1 MVVKD
6 SPTRGPLLHDQ
17 REWAAGRDNAAAR
30 EHEAGGDQR
39 EARAQ
44 VANLNLLEP
53 KAVPAGSR
61 GEAWSI
67 VLSDELEAVARSA
80 PIDECRRALSRVVRE
95 ETCQVAA
102 VPVIRGAIE
111 LARDLAGQGN
121 DTRVASRRR
130 GPAAGPASRNGGN
143 QKERHGTHGR
153 PVEKVLE
160 GGHVRLAMQ
169 DPAHSAYTWAMTDVQ
184 DQTPTEAPARRSG
197 AARHQPIS
205 AYGLIGDMRTAALIG
220 LDGSID
226 WCCLPRFDSASVFAA
241 ILDTER
247 GGTWAIHPEGRWT
260 STQRYLPRTNILE
273 TIFRTADEAVI
284 SVTDFMPVAEDGR
297 PSGPHPEIHRRLR
310 CNRGRALMS
319 MVFMPRFEYGA
330 RTTRLE
336 VLRAGLFATDRTDQV
351 LTLSSGKP
359 FEWMIEQSI
368 ATARFGLEKGEE
380 RWLVLR
386 YDDDD
391 IHPVD
396 RYESAR
402 KLDNTAAFWQKWSS
416 KVRYR
421 GSYRGM
427 VKRSAL
433 ALKLLTHA
441 ETGAMIAAPTTSLPE
456 TIGGVRNWD
465 YRFVWLRDAAFTL
478 EALDA
483 VGHYHEADQFMR
495 FLKKVC
501 RHEGGGHLQIM
512 YGIDGRR
519 DLVERQL
526 DHLSGYRNSRPVRVG
541 NGAVGQLQL
550 DVYGEVMET
559 ADIWRRNHEMTEG
572 TWRVLRGLVDWVSK
586 NWPLPDSSI
595 WEVRGEVRHYVF
607 SKVMT
612 WVALD
617 RGVRMAEELS
627 LEGDTA
633 GWRAARDALHA
644 EIMERGWS
652 EERQSFVQSYGDTSL
667 DAAALAIPMV
677 RFLPWNHPRVH
688 ATVRA
693 IARELTTMDGELV
706 YRYRHPDG
714 LEGEEGAF
722 SICTFWLAQA
732 LAMIGERERAERVFR
747 RMLRHA
753 NHVGLYSEEIDP
765 LTGEFLGNF
774 PQAFTH
780 IALINCAAALARLE
794 KRS

>member
-1 MVVKD
+1 
-6 SPTRGPLLHDQ
+6 
-17 REWAAGRDNAAAR
+17 
-30 EHEAGGDQR
+30 
-39 EARAQ
+39 
-44 VANLNLLEP
+44 
-53 KAVPAGSR
+53 
-61 GEAWSI
+61 
-67 VLSDELEAVARSA
+67 
-80 PIDECRRALSRVVRE
+80 
-95 ETCQVAA
+95 
-102 VPVIRGAIE
+102 
-111 LARDLAGQGN
+111 
-121 DTRVASRRR
+121 
-130 GPAAGPASRNGGN
+130 
-143 QKERHGTHGR
+143 
-153 PVEKVLE
+153 
-160 GGHVRLAMQ
+160 
-169 DPAHSAYTWAMTDVQ
+169 MTDVQ
-184 DQTPTEAPARRSG
+184 PELSAETPVRRSG
-197 AARHQPIS
+197 AAPQQPIS
-205 AYGLIGDMRTAALIG
+205 AYGLIGDMRTAALVG

-226 WCCLPRFDSASVFAA
+226 WCCLPRFDSGSVFASL
-241 ILDTER
+241 LDPER
-247 GGTWAIHPEGRWT
+247 GGCWSVRPAGRWT

-273 TIFRTADEAVI
+273 TTFRTADDGIV

-297 PSGPHPEIHRRLR
+297 PSGDHPEIHRRLR
-310 CNRGRALMS
+310 CTRGRVTMN

-330 RTTRLE
+330 RATRLE
-336 VLRAGLFATDRTDQV
+336 SLKAGLFASDRTDQV
-351 LTLSSGKP
+351 ITLSSAEP
-359 FEWMIEQSI
+359 FDWVIEQST
-368 ATARFGLEKGEE
+368 ATARFELAKGDE

-391 IHPVD
+391 IHPVG
-396 RYESAR
+396 RYESVR

-416 KVRYR
+416 KVRYK
-421 GSYRGM
+421 GPYRGM

-441 ETGAMIAAPTTSLPE
+441 ETGALIAAPTTSLPE

-478 EALDA
+478 AALDA
-483 VGHYHEADQFMR
+483 VGHYREADQFMR

-519 DLVERQL
+519 DLIERQL
-526 DHLSGYRNSRPVRVG
+526 DHLSGYLGSRPVRVG

-586 NWPLPDSSI
+586 NWRLPDSSI

-607 SKVMT
+607 SKVMS

-617 RGVRMAEELS
+617 RGIRMAEELS
-627 LEGDTA
+627 LEGDTVA
-633 GWRAARDALHA
+633 WRAARDALHA

-652 EERQSFVQSYGDTSL
+652 EAHQSFVQSYDEDVL
-667 DAAALAIPMV
+667 DAATLAIPMF

-688 ATVRA
+688 STVRA
-693 IARELTTMDGELV
+693 VARELTTVDGELV
-706 YRYRHPDG
+706 YRYRQPDG

-732 LAMIGERERAERVFR
+732 LAMIGDKERADRIFR
-747 RMLRHA
+747 RMLRHS

-765 LTGEFLGNF
+765 ASGEFLGNF

-780 IALINCAAALARLE
+780 IALINCAAALAKLE
-794 KRS
+794 GRS

>member
-1 MVVKD
+1 
-6 SPTRGPLLHDQ
+6 
-17 REWAAGRDNAAAR
+17 
-30 EHEAGGDQR
+30 
-39 EARAQ
+39 
-44 VANLNLLEP
+44 
-53 KAVPAGSR
+53 
-61 GEAWSI
+61 
-67 VLSDELEAVARSA
+67 
-80 PIDECRRALSRVVRE
+80 
-95 ETCQVAA
+95 
-102 VPVIRGAIE
+102 
-111 LARDLAGQGN
+111 
-121 DTRVASRRR
+121 
-130 GPAAGPASRNGGN
+130 
-143 QKERHGTHGR
+143 
-153 PVEKVLE
+153 
-160 GGHVRLAMQ
+160 
-169 DPAHSAYTWAMTDVQ
+169 MTDVQ
-184 DQTPTEAPARRSG
+184 DQPPTEAPARRSG
-197 AARHQPIS
+197 AARSQPIS
-205 AYGLIGDMRTAALIG
+205 AYGLIGDMRTAALVG

-226 WCCLPRFDSASVFAA
+226 WCCLPRFDSGSVFAA
-241 ILDTER
+241 LLDSER
-247 GGTWAIHPEGRWT
+247 GGMWAIHPEGRWT

-273 TIFRTADEAVI
+273 TTFRTADGAVV
-284 SVTDFMPVAEDGR
+284 SVTDFMPVAEDGG

-310 CNRGRALMS
+310 CSRGRVLMNI
-319 MVFMPRFEYGA
+319 VFMPRFEYGA
-330 RTTRLE
+330 RTTRVE
-336 VLRAGLFATDRTDQV
+336 QLRAGIFATDRTDQV
-351 LTLSSGKP
+351 LTLSSAKP
-359 FEWMIEQSI
+359 LDWMIEQSS
-368 ATARFGLEKGEE
+368 ATARFALEKGEE

-396 RYESAR
+396 RYESSR
-402 KLDNTAAFWQKWSS
+402 KLDNTAAFWQRWSA
-416 KVRYR
+416 KVKYS
-421 GSYRGM
+421 GPYRGM

-441 ETGAMIAAPTTSLPE
+441 DTGAMIAAPTTSLPE
-456 TIGGVRNWD
+456 AIGGIRNWD

-478 EALDA
+478 AALDA
-483 VGHYHEADQFMR
+483 VGHYREADQFMR

-586 NWPLPDSSI
+586 NWHLPDSSI

-607 SKVMT
+607 SKVMS

-627 LEGDTA
+627 LESDTA
-633 GWRAARDALHA
+633 GWRAARDTLHA
-644 EIMERGWS
+644 EIMDRGWS
-652 EERQSFVQSYGDTSL
+652 EERQSFVQSYDDSAL

-677 RFLPWNHPRVH
+677 RFLPWNDPRVH
-688 ATVRA
+688 STVRA
-693 IARELTTMDGELV
+693 VARELTTMDGELV
-706 YRYRHPDG
+706 YRYRHADG

-794 KRS
+794 KQG

>member
-1 MVVKD
+1 
-6 SPTRGPLLHDQ
+6 
-17 REWAAGRDNAAAR
+17 
-30 EHEAGGDQR
+30 
-39 EARAQ
+39 
-44 VANLNLLEP
+44 
-53 KAVPAGSR
+53 
-61 GEAWSI
+61 
-67 VLSDELEAVARSA
+67 
-80 PIDECRRALSRVVRE
+80 
-95 ETCQVAA
+95 
-102 VPVIRGAIE
+102 
-111 LARDLAGQGN
+111 
-121 DTRVASRRR
+121 
-130 GPAAGPASRNGGN
+130 
-143 QKERHGTHGR
+143 
-153 PVEKVLE
+153 
-160 GGHVRLAMQ
+160 
-169 DPAHSAYTWAMTDVQ
+169 MTDVQ
-184 DQTPTEAPARRSG
+184 PQAPADATGRRPG
-197 AARHQPIS
+197 APRHQPIS
-205 AYGLIGDMRTAALIG
+205 AYGLIGDMRTAALVA

-226 WCCLPRFDSASVFAA
+226 WCCLPRFDSGSVFAA
-241 ILDTER
+241 LLDTER
-247 GGTWAIHPEGRWT
+247 GGTWSIQPEGRWT

-273 TIFRTADEAVI
+273 TTFRTADDGIAT
-284 SVTDFMPVAEDGR
+284 VTDFMPVAEDGG
-297 PSGPHPEIHRRLR
+297 PAGPHPEIHRRLR
-310 CNRGRALMS
+310 CSRGRVLMN

-330 RTTRLE
+330 RATRLE
-336 VLRAGLFATDRTDQV
+336 QLRAGLFATDRTDQV
-351 LTLSSGKP
+351 LTLSSAQP
-359 FEWMIEQSI
+359 FEWMIEQST
-368 ATARFGLEKGEE
+368 ATTRFSMEKGEE
-380 RWLVLR
+380 RWVVLR

-391 IHPVD
+391 IHPVG
-396 RYESAR
+396 RYESVR
-402 KLDNTAAFWQKWSS
+402 KLDNTAAFWQQWSS

-421 GSYRGM
+421 GPFRGM

-433 ALKLLTHA
+433 ALKLLTHS

-456 TIGGVRNWD
+456 AIGGTRNWD

-478 EALDA
+478 AALDA
-483 VGHYHEADQFMR
+483 VGHHREADQFMR

-526 DHLSGYRNSRPVRVG
+526 DHLTGYRNSRPVRVG

-550 DVYGEVMET
+550 DVYGEVLET
-559 ADIWRRNHEMTEG
+559 ADIWRRNHDMTEG

-586 NWPLPDSSI
+586 NWHLPDYSI

-607 SKVMT
+607 SKVMS

-617 RGVRMAEELS
+617 RGIRMAEELS
-627 LEGDTA
+627 LESETA
-633 GWRAARDALHA
+633 AWREARDTLHA

-652 EERQSFVQSYGDTSL
+652 ESRQSFVQSYGDEAL

-688 ATVRA
+688 STVRTV
-693 IARELTTMDGELV
+693 ARELTTLDGELV

-732 LAMIGERERAERVFR
+732 LAMIGEKERAERVFR

-753 NHVGLYSEEIDP
+753 NHVGLYSEEIEP
-765 LTGEFLGNF
+765 ATGEFLGNF

-794 KRS
+794 KQA

>member
-1 MVVKD
+1 
-6 SPTRGPLLHDQ
+6 
-17 REWAAGRDNAAAR
+17 
-30 EHEAGGDQR
+30 
-39 EARAQ
+39 
-44 VANLNLLEP
+44 
-53 KAVPAGSR
+53 
-61 GEAWSI
+61 
-67 VLSDELEAVARSA
+67 
-80 PIDECRRALSRVVRE
+80 
-95 ETCQVAA
+95 
-102 VPVIRGAIE
+102 
-111 LARDLAGQGN
+111 
-121 DTRVASRRR
+121 
-130 GPAAGPASRNGGN
+130 
-143 QKERHGTHGR
+143 
-153 PVEKVLE
+153 
-160 GGHVRLAMQ
+160 MQ
-169 DPAHSAYTWAMTDVQ
+169 DPSRPAYYWSMTDVKLLS
-184 DQTPTEAPARRSG
+184 PADDAERRSG
-197 AARHQPIS
+197 TVRQQLIS
-205 AYGLIGDMRTAALIG
+205 DYGLIGDMRTAALVG
-220 LDGSID
+220 VNGSID
-226 WCCLPRFDSASVFAA
+226 WCCLPRFDSSSVFASL
-241 ILDTER
+241 LDTER
-247 GGTWAIHPEGRWT
+247 GGCWAVRPEGSWT
-260 STQRYLPRTNILE
+260 SSQRYLPRTNILE
-273 TIFRTADEAVI
+273 TTFRTEHGIVT
-284 SVTDFMPVAEDGR
+284 VTDFMPVAEDGQ
-297 PSGPHPEIHRRLR
+297 PSGEHPEIHRQLR
-310 CNRGRALMS
+310 CTRGRARMS

-336 VLRAGLFATDRTDQV
+336 LLRAGLFATDRTDQV
-351 LTLSSGKP
+351 LTLSSAKA
-359 FEWMIEQSI
+359 FNWIIEQST
-368 ATARFGLEKGEE
+368 ATTQFDMEKGEE

-402 KLDNTAAFWQKWSS
+402 KLDITAAFWQRWSS
-416 KVRYR
+416 KVRYK
-421 GSYRGM
+421 GPFRGM

-441 ETGAMIAAPTTSLPE
+441 ETGALIAAPTTSLPE

-478 EALDA
+478 AALDA
-483 VGHYHEADQFMR
+483 VGHYREADQFMR

-519 DLVERQL
+519 DLIERQL
-526 DHLSGYRNSRPVRVG
+526 DHLTGYLGSRPVRVG

-586 NWPLPDSSI
+586 NWHLPDSSI

-607 SKVMT
+607 SKVMS

-627 LEGDTA
+627 LDGDA
-633 GWRAARDALHA
+633 AAWRAARDALHA
-644 EIMERGWS
+644 EIMERGWN
-652 EERQSFVQSYGDTSL
+652 ETRQSFVQSYDSDVL
-667 DAAALAIPMV
+667 DAAALAIPMF
-677 RFLPWNHPRVH
+677 RFLPWNDPRVH
-688 ATVRA
+688 STVRT
-693 IARELTTMDGELV
+693 IARELTTVDGELV
-706 YRYRHPDG
+706 YRYRQPDG

-732 LAMIGERERAERVFR
+732 LASIGDRERADKIFR

-765 LTGEFLGNF
+765 ATGVFLGNF

-780 IALINCAAALARLE
+780 IALINCAAAMARLE
-794 KRS
+794 ARG

>member
-1 MVVKD
+1 
-6 SPTRGPLLHDQ
+6 
-17 REWAAGRDNAAAR
+17 
-30 EHEAGGDQR
+30 
-39 EARAQ
+39 
-44 VANLNLLEP
+44 
-53 KAVPAGSR
+53 
-61 GEAWSI
+61 
-67 VLSDELEAVARSA
+67 
-80 PIDECRRALSRVVRE
+80 
-95 ETCQVAA
+95 
-102 VPVIRGAIE
+102 
-111 LARDLAGQGN
+111 
-121 DTRVASRRR
+121 
-130 GPAAGPASRNGGN
+130 
-143 QKERHGTHGR
+143 
-153 PVEKVLE
+153 
-160 GGHVRLAMQ
+160 
-169 DPAHSAYTWAMTDVQ
+169 MTDVQ
-184 DQTPTEAPARRSG
+184 PQAPADAPGRRPG

-205 AYGLIGDMRTAALIG
+205 AYGLIGDLRTAALVG
-220 LDGSID
+220 LDGGID
-226 WCCLPRFDSASVFAA
+226 WCCLPRFDSGSVFAA
-241 ILDTER
+241 LLDTER
-247 GGTWAIHPEGRWT
+247 GGTWSIQPEGRWT

-273 TIFRTADEAVI
+273 TAFRTADGGIVTL
-284 SVTDFMPVAEDGR
+284 TDFMPVAEDGR

-310 CNRGRALMS
+310 CTRGRVLLN

-336 VLRAGLFATDRTDQV
+336 QLRVGLFATDRTDQV
-351 LTLSSGKP
+351 LTLSSANP
-359 FEWMIEQSI
+359 FEWMIEQST
-368 ATARFGLEKGEE
+368 ATTRFSLEKGEE
-380 RWLVLR
+380 RWVVLR

-396 RYESAR
+396 RYESGR
-402 KLDNTAAFWQKWSS
+402 KLDNTAAFWQQWSS

-421 GSYRGM
+421 GPFRGM

-456 TIGGVRNWD
+456 SIGGVRNWD

-478 EALDA
+478 AALDA
-483 VGHYHEADQFMR
+483 VGHYREADQFMR

-550 DVYGEVMET
+550 DVYGEVLET
-559 ADIWRRNHEMTEG
+559 ADIWRRNHDMTEG

-586 NWPLPDSSI
+586 NWHLPDSSI

-607 SKVMT
+607 SKVMS

-627 LEGDTA
+627 LESDTSA
-633 GWRAARDALHA
+633 WRAARDALHA

-652 EERQSFVQSYGDTSL
+652 ESRQSFVQSYDDEAL

-688 ATVRA
+688 STVRA
-693 IARELTTMDGELV
+693 VARDLTTLDGELV

-765 LTGEFLGNF
+765 ATGEFLGNF

-794 KRS
+794 KQA

>member
-1 MVVKD
+1 
-6 SPTRGPLLHDQ
+6 
-17 REWAAGRDNAAAR
+17 
-30 EHEAGGDQR
+30 
-39 EARAQ
+39 
-44 VANLNLLEP
+44 
-53 KAVPAGSR
+53 
-61 GEAWSI
+61 
-67 VLSDELEAVARSA
+67 
-80 PIDECRRALSRVVRE
+80 
-95 ETCQVAA
+95 
-102 VPVIRGAIE
+102 
-111 LARDLAGQGN
+111 
-121 DTRVASRRR
+121 
-130 GPAAGPASRNGGN
+130 
-143 QKERHGTHGR
+143 
-153 PVEKVLE
+153 
-160 GGHVRLAMQ
+160 
-169 DPAHSAYTWAMTDVQ
+169 MTDIEQ
-184 DQTPTEAPARRSG
+184 PLAPSESPAQRPGGIRSP
-197 AARHQPIS
+197 AIS
-205 AYGLIGDMRTAALIG
+205 DYGLIGDMRTAALVG

-226 WCCLPRFDSASVFAA
+226 WCCLPRFDSGSVFAA
-241 ILDTER
+241 LLDRER
-247 GGTWAIHPEGRWT
+247 GGSWAIQPEGKWT
-260 STQRYLPRTNILE
+260 SSQRYLPRTNILE
-273 TIFRTADEAVI
+273 TTFRTADGAVV
-284 SVTDFMPVAEDGR
+284 SVTDFMPVAEDGT
-297 PSGPHPEIHRRLR
+297 PSGAHPEIHRRLR
-310 CNRGRALMS
+310 CTRGQALLR

-330 RTTRLE
+330 RTTRLD

-351 LTLSSGKP
+351 LTLSSAKP
-359 FEWMIEQSI
+359 FDWMVEQST
-368 ATARFGLEKGEE
+368 ATTRFELVKGEE
-380 RWLVLR
+380 RWVVLR

-396 RYESAR
+396 RYQSSR
-402 KLDNTAAFWQKWSS
+402 KLDNTTVFWQQWSS

-421 GSYRGM
+421 GPFRGM

-441 ETGAMIAAPTTSLPE
+441 ESGAMIAAPTTSLPE
-456 TIGGVRNWD
+456 TIGGLRNWD

-478 EALDA
+478 AALDA
-483 VGHYHEADQFMR
+483 VGHHREADQFMR
-495 FLKKVC
+495 FLKRVC

-519 DLVERQL
+519 DLIERQL

-541 NGAVGQLQL
+541 NGAAGQLQL

-586 NWPLPDSSI
+586 NWHLPDSSI

-607 SKVMT
+607 SKVMS

-617 RGVRMAEELS
+617 RGVRMAEELG
-627 LEGDTA
+627 LESDTA
-633 GWRAARDALHA
+633 AWRAARDALHA

-652 EERQSFVQSYGDTSL
+652 EARQSFIQAYDYDVL
-667 DAAALAIPMV
+667 DAATLAIPMV
-677 RFLPWNHPRVH
+677 RFLPWSHPRVH

-693 IARELTTMDGELV
+693 VARELTTLDGELV

-722 SICTFWLAQA
+722 SICTFWLAQG
-732 LAMIGERERAERVFR
+732 LAMIGEQERAERVFR

-780 IALINCAAALARLE
+780 IALINCAAALAGLG
-794 KRS
+794 KGS

>member
-1 MVVKD
+1 
-6 SPTRGPLLHDQ
+6 
-17 REWAAGRDNAAAR
+17 
-30 EHEAGGDQR
+30 
-39 EARAQ
+39 
-44 VANLNLLEP
+44 
-53 KAVPAGSR
+53 
-61 GEAWSI
+61 
-67 VLSDELEAVARSA
+67 
-80 PIDECRRALSRVVRE
+80 
-95 ETCQVAA
+95 
-102 VPVIRGAIE
+102 
-111 LARDLAGQGN
+111 
-121 DTRVASRRR
+121 
-130 GPAAGPASRNGGN
+130 
-143 QKERHGTHGR
+143 
-153 PVEKVLE
+153 
-160 GGHVRLAMQ
+160 
-169 DPAHSAYTWAMTDVQ
+169 MTDVQ
-184 DQTPTEAPARRSG
+184 PQSPTDAPGRRSG
-197 AARHQPIS
+197 AVRHQPIS
-205 AYGLIGDMRTAALIG
+205 DYGMIGDMRTAALVG

-226 WCCLPRFDSASVFAA
+226 WCCLPRFDSGSVFAA
-241 ILDTER
+241 LLDSER
-247 GGTWAIHPEGRWT
+247 GGTWSIHPEGRWT

-273 TIFRTADEAVI
+273 TTFRTPEGGIVTL
-284 SVTDFMPVAEDGR
+284 TDFMPVAEDGG
-297 PSGPHPEIHRRLR
+297 PLGPHPEIHRRLR
-310 CNRGRALMS
+310 CTRGKVALT

-336 VLRAGLFATDRTDQV
+336 LLRAGLFATDRTDQV
-351 LTLSSGKP
+351 LTLSSAKP
-359 FEWMIEQSI
+359 FDWVVEQSI
-368 ATARFGLEKGEE
+368 ATTRFDLEKGEE
-380 RWLVLR
+380 RWLVMR
-386 YDDDD
+386 FDDDD

-396 RYESAR
+396 RYESSR
-402 KLDNTAAFWQKWSS
+402 KLDNTAAFWQRWSA

-421 GSYRGM
+421 GPYRGM

-478 EALDA
+478 AALDA
-483 VGHYHEADQFMR
+483 VGHYREADQFMR

-519 DLVERQL
+519 DLIERQL
-526 DHLSGYRNSRPVRVG
+526 DHLSGYRSSRPVRVG

-572 TWRVLRGLVDWVSK
+572 TWRVLRGLVDWVSR
-586 NWPLPDSSI
+586 NWHLPDSSI

-607 SKVMT
+607 SKVMS

-627 LEGDTA
+627 LESDTVT
-633 GWRAARDALHA
+633 WRAARDTLHA

-652 EERQSFVQSYGDTSL
+652 ENRQSFVQSYDHDAL

-688 ATVRA
+688 GTVHA
-693 IARELTTMDGELV
+693 VARELTTQDGELV

-732 LAMIGERERAERVFR
+732 LAMIGERERAERVLR

-765 LTGEFLGNF
+765 HNGEFLGNF

-780 IALINCAAALARLE
+780 IALINCAAALSRLDP
-794 KRS
+794 KG

>member
-1 MVVKD
+1 
-6 SPTRGPLLHDQ
+6 
-17 REWAAGRDNAAAR
+17 
-30 EHEAGGDQR
+30 
-39 EARAQ
+39 
-44 VANLNLLEP
+44 
-53 KAVPAGSR
+53 
-61 GEAWSI
+61 
-67 VLSDELEAVARSA
+67 
-80 PIDECRRALSRVVRE
+80 
-95 ETCQVAA
+95 
-102 VPVIRGAIE
+102 
-111 LARDLAGQGN
+111 
-121 DTRVASRRR
+121 
-130 GPAAGPASRNGGN
+130 
-143 QKERHGTHGR
+143 
-153 PVEKVLE
+153 
-160 GGHVRLAMQ
+160 MQ
-169 DPAHSAYTWAMTDVQ
+169 DARLSTYTLAMTDVQ
-184 DQTPTEAPARRSG
+184 PQLPTDAPGRRSG
-197 AARHQPIS
+197 AVRQQSIS
-205 AYGLIGDMRTAALIG
+205 DYGLIGDMRTAALVG
-220 LDGSID
+220 LDGGID

-241 ILDTER
+241 LLDPER
-247 GGTWAIHPEGRWT
+247 GGTWAVSPEGKWT
-260 STQRYLPRTNILE
+260 SSQRYLPRTNILE
-273 TIFRTADEAVI
+273 TTFQTAEGGTV
-284 SVTDFMPVAEDGR
+284 SLTDFMPVAEDGR
-297 PSGPHPEIHRRLR
+297 PSGSHSEIHRKLR
-310 CNRGRALMS
+310 CSRGKVTMQ
-319 MVFMPRFEYGA
+319 MTFMPRFEYGA

-336 VLRAGLFATDRTDQV
+336 LLRAGLFATDRTDQV
-351 LTLSSGKP
+351 LTLSSAKP
-359 FEWMIEQSI
+359 FIWTIEQST
-368 ATARFGLEKGEE
+368 ATTRFELEKGEE
-380 RWLVLR
+380 RWVVLR

-396 RYESAR
+396 RYESSR
-402 KLDNTAAFWQKWSS
+402 KLDNTAAFWQRWSS

-421 GSYRGM
+421 GPYRGM

-433 ALKLLTHA
+433 ALKLLTHS

-456 TIGGVRNWD
+456 TIGGIRNWD

-478 EALDA
+478 AALDA

-519 DLVERQL
+519 DLIERQL
-526 DHLSGYRNSRPVRVG
+526 DHLNGYRSSRPVRVG

-572 TWRVLRGLVDWVSK
+572 TWRVLRGLVDWVSR
-586 NWPLPDSSI
+586 NWHLPDSSI

-607 SKVMT
+607 SKVMS

-617 RGVRMAEELS
+617 RGIRMAEELT
-627 LEGDTA
+627 LESDTA
-633 GWRAARDALHA
+633 TWRAAREAVHA

-652 EERQSFVQSYGDTSL
+652 EKRQSFVQSYDEEAL

-677 RFLPWNHPRVH
+677 RFLPWDHPRVRS
-688 ATVRA
+688 TVLA
-693 IARELTTMDGELV
+693 VARELTSQDGELV
-706 YRYRHPDG
+706 YRYRQPDG

-732 LAMIGERERAERVFR
+732 LAMIGERERADRVFR

-780 IALINCAAALARLE
+780 IALINCAAALAGLDGRG
-794 KRS
+794 